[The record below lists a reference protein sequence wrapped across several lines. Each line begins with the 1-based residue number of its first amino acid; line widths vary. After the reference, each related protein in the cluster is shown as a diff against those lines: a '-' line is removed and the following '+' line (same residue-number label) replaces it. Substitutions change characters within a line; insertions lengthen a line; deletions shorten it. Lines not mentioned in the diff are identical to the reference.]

1 MTVSDVL
8 SFLHTKTKLREQG
21 VDASK
26 DADFD
31 QFNKSFAKIQE
42 DLGVHERIKEIDVTK
57 AVSVTDV
64 HNFSDE
70 QIQEIGQSSDS
81 GGLQEFTD
89 GIESP
94 AKIASTRYE
103 RGDLTSDDQI
113 ETTTANVLERD
124 LSERQTEMGRLSKGT
139 PFDAEQLRR
148 LDELA
153 KPVDQVWQ
161 ANLTSIRAIL
171 PGAPDDFMALP
182 NTEKMKVRT
191 ELNAGL
197 AKLPPGDMARTQLE
211 TNLTTIRPQLT
222 ARREAYK
229 GIVDAKRS
237 VDTPTDADSFDSYQS
252 EACKISSWAL
262 FVMTNLYCISIFFI
276 KFCFYFIPSY
286 YILRIFFIFSKTVV

>member
-89 GIESP
+89 GIEKP
-94 AKIASTRYE
+94 EDIA
-103 RGDLTSDDQI
+103 
-113 ETTTANVLERD
+113 
-124 LSERQTEMGRLSKGT
+124 KGT
-139 PFDAEQLRR
+139 LEDLKIDGN
-148 LDELA
+148 DE
-153 KPVDQVWQ
+153 V
-161 ANLTSIRAIL
+161 
-171 PGAPDDFMALP
+171 
-182 NTEKMKVRT
+182 E
-191 ELNAGL
+191 
-197 AKLPPGDMARTQLE
+197 
-211 TNLTTIRPQLT
+211 
-222 ARREAYK
+222 
-229 GIVDAKRS
+229 
-237 VDTPTDADSFDSYQS
+237 
-252 EACKISSWAL
+252 
-262 FVMTNLYCISIFFI
+262 
-276 KFCFYFIPSY
+276 
-286 YILRIFFIFSKTVV
+286 